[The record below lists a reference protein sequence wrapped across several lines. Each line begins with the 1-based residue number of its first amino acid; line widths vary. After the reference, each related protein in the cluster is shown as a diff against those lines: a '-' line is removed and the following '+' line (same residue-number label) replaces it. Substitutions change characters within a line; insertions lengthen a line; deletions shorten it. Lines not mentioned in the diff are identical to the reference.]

1 MIQRPGR
8 EADAHGI
15 YWYCTPAR
23 TNAPITAEQL
33 QNGGVLV
40 QIVSLVW
47 GVLAFLGMMIAFLPY
62 LGPLNWFNVFFA
74 GVGVV
79 LGVIALVTAKP
90 WNRGIAIAA
99 VVANG
104 VAAAIG
110 VVRLI
115 FGTGGL

>member
-1 MIQRPGR
+1 M
-8 EADAHGI
+8 
-15 YWYCTPAR
+15 
-23 TNAPITAEQL
+23 
-33 QNGGVLV
+33 

-79 LGVIALVTAKP
+79 LSVIALVTAKP
-90 WNRGIAIAA
+90 WNRGIAIVA

-104 VAAAIG
+104 VATVIA

-115 FGTGGL
+115 FGVGGL